1 MQTQA
6 SKFRIVR
13 EDMAVDPTTLVA
25 DGLKIGRLA
34 TCELVLN
41 HPTVSRL
48 HAGLNEAGGRFY
60 LYNFSQS
67 SGTTLN
73 GRVVPTES
81 AEVIADG
88 DAVQIGP
95 FFLYFER
102 EADALQIRVTLEVA
116 MHVGEAE
123 GRVELQHAEPEFD
136 AQQAARTRKQTEET
150 SEVAQALSV
159 FWEKRKREAGKMQR
173 LSPLRPHKPARVLG
187 KSRFNWTP
195 TRDLVR
201 PWPFSVFVW
210 AFALVAVFSVVAA
223 VVYAETF
230 MPAPISTAHARSEL
244 QAQPAIAQHANAST
258 CTSCHT
264 LTGSMEA
271 RCSSCHTADGFAAT
285 VTEPHAAA
293 GIGCT
298 SCHVEHQG
306 TEFRPSVASL
316 QTCNN
321 CHNDA
326 NALTYNGRRVGTP
339 HGGTIGYPVADGRWV
354 WNGLT
359 RDEWERKSPEV
370 RQVVMRLD
378 AGTAGGAGGV
388 GGSPVGD
395 DARRSAEF
403 HALHMHRVR
412 LVDGLQGNVAGE
424 MSCSTCHT
432 SFTPIDRETPRTTCG
447 SCHNGDRGGKFER
460 VLASDQPNCISCHT
474 QHPKGRRTW
483 GASLLAAGAGER
495 SPVMSSSP
503 TAPAT
508 GFVSALGR

>member
-6 SKFRIVR
+6 SKFVIIR
-13 EDMAVDPTTLVA
+13 EDMEVDPTTVVA
-25 DGLKIGRLA
+25 DGLKIGRLP
-34 TCELVLN
+34 TCEMVLN

-48 HAGLNEAGGRFY
+48 HAGLNEAGGRYY

-81 AEVIADG
+81 VEVIADG

-102 EADALQIRVTLEVA
+102 QADALVIRVTLEVA
-116 MHVGEAE
+116 VHVGEAE
-123 GRVELQHAEPEFD
+123 GRVELQHAEPQYD
-136 AQQAARTRKQTEET
+136 AQQAAREQRQTQES

-210 AFALVAVFSVVAA
+210 GFALVAVFSVVAA

-244 QAQPAIAQHANAST
+244 QAQPAIARHANAST
-258 CTSCHT
+258 CTACHT

-271 RCSSCHTADGFAAT
+271 KCSSCHTADGFAAA

-293 GIGCT
+293 GVGCT

-321 CHNDA
+321 CHNDQ
-326 NALTYNGRRVGTP
+326 NALTYNGKRVGTP
-339 HGGTIGYPVADGRWV
+339 HGGGIGYPVADGRWS
-354 WNGLT
+354 WRGLT
-359 RDEWERKSPEV
+359 AEEWERKSPEV
-370 RQVVMRLD
+370 RQVM
-378 AGTAGGAGGV
+378 ANF
-388 GGSPVGD
+388 GGSVAGAADGSAGD
-395 DARRSAEF
+395 NARRSAEF
-403 HALHMHRVR
+403 HALHMHRVK
-412 LVDGLQGNVAGE
+412 VVEGLQGNTAGE
-424 MSCSTCHT
+424 MSCSTCHA
-432 SFTPIDRETPRTTCG
+432 SFSPIDRETPRTTCG

-460 VLASDQPNCISCHT
+460 VLASNQPNCISCHT
-474 QHPKGRRTW
+474 QHPQGRRTW
-483 GASLLAAGAGER
+483 GASLLAGGAGE
-495 SPVMSSSP
+495 SSTAASSSH
-503 TAPAT
+503 TAAP
-508 GFVSALGR
+508 GFVSALRR